1 LNSAQDDIVILKN
14 TAKLDKMVEI
24 NLVYNK
30 ESKLI
35 QSIKITGDFFIHPEE
50 SIEHLEK
57 ELCGVKL
64 VKEDL
69 KNKIQS
75 VLKDSQ
81 VFGFDVDSLVDVIL
95 GSE

>member
-1 LNSAQDDIVILKN
+1 
-14 TAKLDKMVEI
+14 MVEI
-24 NLVYNK
+24 DIAYNK

-64 VKEDL
+64 EKGDL

-75 VLKDSQ
+75 VLNDSQ

-95 GSE
+95 GGE